1 MQEKVNKYTA
11 NEEDAVRVVQ
21 ELEEAIENK
30 KKWYHMVSL
39 LSSQI
44 FQKFKKKKRFVSM
57 ILKFNVS
64 KSTIMFKNSLVN

>member
-1 MQEKVNKYTA
+1 
-11 NEEDAVRVVQ
+11 
-21 ELEEAIENK
+21 
-30 KKWYHMVSL
+30 MVSL

-44 FQKFKKKKRFVSM
+44 FQKFKKKERFVSM